1 MKPSRF
7 DYSAPT
13 TVSETVSVLADE
25 GSDAKI
31 LAGGQSLVP
40 ILNFRMASPARLVD
54 INGVTELDYVR
65 GNGITAIG
73 AMTRLTTL
81 EGAET
86 SAIVDKA
93 LPHIGH
99 RAIRNRG
106 TLGGSLAH
114 NDPAAELPAVLMV
127 LDGEVTAVSSSGE
140 RTLSVTDLVG
150 ERFLET
156 TLAPTELIT
165 EIRIPASAPG
175 TVFGFAEF
183 ARRRGDFAIAGVAA
197 SITLNGSTIE
207 AAAVGAFGGTHATR
221 LPGAEAALEG
231 AEIGD
236 GVSAAAAAAASA
248 EFPTTADMHGDEDY
262 RRHLVGVLTKRALAD
277 AVADLEAGQ

>member
-156 TLAPTELIT
+156 TLAPTGAHHGDQDSGVRTGHRLR
-165 EIRIPASAPG
+165 IRRVCSPP
-175 TVFGFAEF
+175 
-183 ARRRGDFAIAGVAA
+183 RRLRHRRGRCVDHPQRIHDRGCGAGRIWRHPCHP
-197 SITLNGSTIE
+197 SP
-207 AAAVGAFGGTHATR
+207 GG
-221 LPGAEAALEG
+221 
-231 AEIGD
+231 
-236 GVSAAAAAAASA
+236 
-248 EFPTTADMHGDEDY
+248 
-262 RRHLVGVLTKRALAD
+262 
-277 AVADLEAGQ
+277 